1 MSYRKFKS
9 SLDNYTSDVRIDKGD
24 CQRSIGVTWL
34 TFKRF
39 CQDCEGLETERSSN
53 NVTIN
58 GSALVRHLSKQGKVH
73 YAGLILNYI
82 EDHS

>member
-1 MSYRKFKS
+1 MSYRDFKS
-9 SLDNYTSDVRIDKGD
+9 ALDSYSSDVRIDKGD

-39 CQDCEGLETERSSN
+39 CQDCVGLEPEKSGN

-58 GSALVRHLSKQGKVH
+58 GAALVRHLSKQDKVH
-73 YAGLILNYI
+73 YAGLVLNYI
-82 EDHS
+82 EDNS